1 MLNNYQP
8 WKKKDAE
15 DCFDVTLGSYDR
27 AEICELVWISIL
39 SCLPT
44 IIDKNDWGLYTDNG
58 LYIYILYICKW
69 AIYNELYIYKSW
81 NHPPKIIKQLP
92 KFISSR
98 LLKNSSNEEAFN
110 KSKWEYENALK

>member
-8 WKKKDAE
+8 WKKKAAE

-44 IIDKNDWGLYTDNG
+44 ITDKNDWGLYTDNG
-58 LYIYILYICKW
+58 LLVLG
-69 AIYNELYIYKSW
+69 NV
-81 NHPPKIIKQLP
+81 NKQQIDCIR
-92 KFISSR
+92 KM
-98 LLKNSSNEEAFN
+98 LLN
-110 KSKWEYENALK
+110 YLKTLVFS

>member
-58 LYIYILYICKW
+58 LYIYI
-69 AIYNELYIYKSW
+69 IYM
-81 NHPPKIIKQLP
+81 
-92 KFISSR
+92 
-98 LLKNSSNEEAFN
+98 
-110 KSKWEYENALK
+110 